1 MTFDGLASTPPFDGA
16 TLPDGGDRTLPASS
30 SSSIDLTGMAQQEQR
45 NLLVPSQEFRD
56 LIFPTIVRHTIGTPA
71 MIASAD
77 SRLVHRRKHGC
88 YICGSKFTTKANR
101 DREFHLA
108 AMSAWLLTYHAIRAP
123 SRSFRYETV
132 RLRVRKVLHRKWRP
146 PSSPQRY

>member
-1 MTFDGLASTPPFDGA
+1 MIHPQENACVLPGATQMREPWLTFVYPLGAGAGTNQEGIGSNNAAVTFDGLASTPPFDGA

-88 YICGSKFTTKANR
+88 YICGSKFTTC
-101 DREFHLA
+101 D
-108 AMSAWLLTYHAIRAP
+108 
-123 SRSFRYETV
+123 
-132 RLRVRKVLHRKWRP
+132 
-146 PSSPQRY
+146 